1 MHASLPSSLEEA
13 IERKDLNARPPA
25 HVISQGVIKD
35 LVIKKYTMSK
45 DYKKEKKNKKLNK
58 IIGINWYMSL
68 WGLFVTKISM
78 FQV

>member
-45 DYKKEKKNKKLNK
+45 DYKKEKKQETELNNWNKLVYEFMG
-58 IIGINWYMSL
+58 IICY
-68 WGLFVTKISM
+68 
-78 FQV
+78 